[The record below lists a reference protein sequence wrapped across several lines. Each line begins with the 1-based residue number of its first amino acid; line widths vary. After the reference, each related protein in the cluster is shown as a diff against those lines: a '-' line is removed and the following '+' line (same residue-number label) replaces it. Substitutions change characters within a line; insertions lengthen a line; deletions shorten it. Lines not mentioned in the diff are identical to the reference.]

1 MDSTKNSDFSR
12 RPSRRAVLETLG
24 GIAAMPFLDERGS
37 AQQRGGPP
45 AFETARYQFTLLRPS
60 VDLGTVQLTDLKGK
74 AARLMPIQ
82 GKVLLINLWATWCDA
97 CRVDLP
103 MLERFHAA
111 MGNKV
116 SVAAVPTDTSD
127 RDKIRSFLDRISI
140 RRLPVLLDPDRRLA
154 SPSGNATAPLAVYG
168 MPITYLIDASG
179 RIAGY
184 ILGSTDWLSEDA
196 QRLLAYYAASD

>member
-1 MDSTKNSDFSR
+1 
-12 RPSRRAVLETLG
+12 
-24 GIAAMPFLDERGS
+24 MPFLDERGS

-45 AFETARYQFTLLRPS
+45 TFETARYQFTLLRPS

-103 MLERFHAA
+103 MLERFHTA

-127 RDKIRSFLDRISI
+127 RDKIRSYLDRISI
-140 RRLPVLLDPDRRLA
+140 RRLPVFLDPDRRLA